1 MSERDVIVGAG
12 VDVQVLNDRSSTR
25 EPFTARDRYFDAA
38 VTCGDIFGRNEH
50 HVTVGENVFGDRVH
64 FEAVHVRPVADV
76 FVKETIRVET
86 G

>member
-1 MSERDVIVGAG
+1 MFKFYVRKRVCVNLFSSRD
-12 VDVQVLNDRSSTR
+12 S
-25 EPFTARDRYFDAA
+25 YFDAA
-38 VTCGDIFGRNEH
+38 VTRSDIFGRNDH
-50 HVTVGENVFGDRVH
+50 YVTIGENLFGNRVH